1 MEMNL
6 KGKTVVITGAGT
18 GIGKAAAL
26 EFLKEGCHVAICG
39 RRQEKLDQTKSEFA
53 ALGYD
58 VMTKSV
64 DVTDYNALE
73 AYADEVIAA
82 YGRID
87 VWVNNAGSNHIKSLM
102 DYDVAEF
109 KAMTDIILVSVFS
122 GSKIAAERM
131 RRDGKGGV
139 ILNASSFSAVIP
151 NAGRAPYS
159 ACKAAVSSLT
169 RTFAAE
175 LAKDQIRVV
184 AYVPGMT
191 ATEISAKNI
200 ALNGPALMK
209 DIPMQRFG
217 KPEDC
222 AKLMVF
228 LASDNASYINGTQIE
243 VAGAKLCVQNPLY
256 SYQN

>member
-1 MEMNL
+1 MKLEL
-6 KGKTVVITGAGT
+6 EGKSVVITGGGT

-26 EFLKEGCHVAICG
+26 EFLKEGCKVAICG
-39 RRQEKLDQTKSEFA
+39 RRMEKLVQTQEEFK

-58 VMTKSV
+58 LMISSV
-64 DVTDYNALE
+64 DVTDYNAL
-73 AYADEVIAA
+73 AA
-82 YGRID
+82 FAEKVVEEHGKID
-87 VWVNNAGSNHIKSLM
+87 VWVNNAGSNQIKSLM
-102 DYDVAEF
+102 DYDVEEF
-109 KAMTDIILVSVFS
+109 RSMTDKILVSVFS
-122 GSKIAAERM
+122 GSKIAATHM
-131 RRDGKGGV
+131 RKIGGGV

-159 ACKAAVSSLT
+159 ACKAGVSSLT

-175 LAKDQIRVV
+175 LAKDKIRVI

-200 ALNGPALMK
+200 EKNGPRLMR

-217 KPEDC
+217 VAEDC
-222 AKLMVF
+222 AKLMAF
-228 LASDNASYINGTQIE
+228 LASDCASYINGTQIE

-256 SYQN
+256 SYES